1 MVGDQRRYVA
11 FGLGGGRFERE
22 NMFERYTEKAR
33 RVIFFARYEA
43 SQFGSPYIETEHLLL
58 GLLREDKALTNRFLR
73 SHASVES
80 IRKQVEGHTTIREK
94 VSTSVDLPLS
104 NECKRVLA
112 YAAEEAERL
121 SHRHIGTEH
130 LLLGLLREEKCFAA
144 EFLHDR
150 GLRLSAGGEEL
161 AGTAQEK
168 AQPQRQRE
176 SSLLAEFSRDLT
188 QAAQDTQLDP
198 LVGRDG
204 EVDRVIQIL
213 CRRTKNNPVLIGEPG
228 VGKTAI
234 VEGLAQRIADGEVP
248 SFLADK
254 RILAL
259 PLSLIVAGTKYRGQF
274 EERLKTIM
282 KELMESQNSIIFID
296 ELHTLVG
303 AGSAEGS
310 LDGAHILK
318 PALSRGEIQCIGATT
333 PAEYRKSIE
342 KDRSLERRFQAVKV
356 PPPNEVDAI
365 KILFGIKERYEKFH
379 AVTYTDEAINFS
391 VSHSNRY
398 IPDRFLPD
406 KAIDLIDEAGARVK
420 LRQTTLPEELTEVQK
435 RIKFIVHRMENA
447 IANHEFEKAR
457 FYSDEER
464 KEREN
469 LRALREKYHPDESST
484 GVVGREDIEDVVSRW
499 TGVPITS
506 IKEEETQKLLRIEEE
521 LHKRIISQDKAISA
535 RARAIRRSRAGL
547 KSPNRPIGS
556 FLFLGPTGVGKTEV
570 ARTLAQFMFGS
581 EKALVRFDMS
591 EFMEKHSV
599 SKLIGSPPGYVG
611 YEEGG
616 QLTER
621 VKRAPYSVVLLDE
634 IEKAHPDVFNIL
646 LQVFEDGQ
654 LTDGLGNT
662 VDFKNVILIMT
673 SNIGARHLMKREGL
687 GFQSSK
693 EDMVSEKVEDL
704 VKGEVKRTFNPEF
717 LNRVDEI
724 ILFMALSETD
734 LIQILELMV
743 SQLNQ
748 NLAQRSITV
757 TVADEAK
764 KWILNQ
770 TLTDRS
776 YGARPLRR
784 ALQKYIEDPLSE
796 ALIQGTITTRPAFI
810 EVFLED
816 NKLYYR
822 PVDAEKAEGVL
833 LYES

>member
-1 MVGDQRRYVA
+1 
-11 FGLGGGRFERE
+11 
-22 NMFERYTEKAR
+22 MFERYTEKAR

-80 IRKQVEGHTTIREK
+80 IRKQIEGHTTIREK

-121 SHRHIGTEH
+121 SHKHIGTEH

-144 EFLHDR
+144 EILSER
-150 GLRLSAGGEEL
+150 GLRLPAIREEL
-161 AGTAQEK
+161 QRTTQEK
-168 AQPQRQRE
+168 APTSQGSKAQRGEQ
-176 SSLLAEFSRDLT
+176 SMLSEFSRDLT
-188 QAAQDTQLDP
+188 QSALDQQLDP
-198 LVGRDG
+198 LVGRDA

-234 VEGLAQRIADGEVP
+234 VEGLAQKIADGEVP

-254 RILAL
+254 RVLAL
-259 PLSLIVAGTKYRGQF
+259 DLSLIVAGTKYRGQF

-282 KELMESQNSIIFID
+282 KELMENQNSIVFID

-310 LDGAHILK
+310 LDAANILK

-333 PAEYRKSIE
+333 PSEYRKSIE

-356 PPPNEVDAI
+356 PPPSEEDAV
-365 KILFGIKERYEKFH
+365 KIIMGIKEKYEKFH
-379 AVTYTDEAINFS
+379 AVSYTDDAISFS
-391 VSHSNRY
+391 VAHSSRY

-420 LRQTTLPEELTEVQK
+420 LRQTSLPEELTEVQK

-469 LRALREKYHPDESST
+469 LRALRDKYHLDDSSAGIVT
-484 GVVGREDIEDVVSRW
+484 REDIEDVVSRW

-506 IKEEETQKLLRIEEE
+506 IKEEETAKLLRVEEE
-521 LHKRIISQDKAISA
+521 LHKRVISQEKAISA
-535 RARAIRRSRAGL
+535 LARAIRRSRAGL
-547 KSPNRPIGS
+547 KNPARPIGS
-556 FLFLGPTGVGKTEV
+556 FLFLGPTGVGKTEM
-570 ARTLAQFMFGS
+570 ARTLAQFLFGS
-581 EKALVRFDMS
+581 EKSLIRFDMS

-621 VKRAPYSVVLLDE
+621 VKRNPYCVVLLDE
-634 IEKAHPDVFNIL
+634 IEKAHPDVCNLL

-662 VDFKNVILIMT
+662 VDFKNTIVVMT
-673 SNIGARHLMKREGL
+673 SNIGAKHLQKREGL
-687 GFQSSK
+687 GFQSGK
-693 EDMVSEKVEDL
+693 EEMILDKMEEL

-717 LNRVDEI
+717 LNRLDEI
-724 ILFMALSETD
+724 IIFTSLTNSD
-734 LIQILELMV
+734 LMQIMELLVQQM
-743 SQLNQ
+743 NT
-748 NLAQRSITV
+748 NLAHKSITLSV
-757 TVADEAK
+757 TDEAK
-764 KWILNQ
+764 QWILEK
-770 TLTDRS
+770 TASDRT

-784 ALQKYIEDPLSE
+784 ALQRFVEDPLSE
-796 ALIQGTITTRPAFI
+796 ALIAGGITVRPAFL
-810 EVFLED
+810 EVYLDSNQLF
-816 NKLYYR
+816 YR
-822 PVDAEKAEGVL
+822 PISGDGDDKVAGLALSTV
-833 LYES
+833 